1 LSSRARGSYRSRGR
15 SRASLTGRV
24 VVVSPHL
31 DDAVMSLG
39 STVAHAVQ
47 EGAKVEILTVFSDK
61 PSSNAPAGA
70 WDSQCGFATEGEA
83 ATARREEDRRACS
96 VIGAEPRWL
105 DFGDECYER
114 RGDDNDI
121 HSAVTSAVSG
131 ADAVLI
137 PGFPL
142 THADHASLSQLLLS
156 KGINAPRVGLYA
168 EQPYMFTQ
176 GKTPVGSAPSAPL
189 KAIIGAT
196 PPWTRVR
203 TDGVFWRTKYR
214 AVRSY
219 RSQLRY
225 LGLGNIGLHR
235 MIWREATQGGEPMVW
250 LS

>member
-1 LSSRARGSYRSRGR
+1 VL
-15 SRASLTGRV
+15 
-24 VVVSPHL
+24 
-31 DDAVMSLG
+31 
-39 STVAHAVQ
+39 
-47 EGAKVEILTVFSDK
+47 
-61 PSSNAPAGA
+61 
-70 WDSQCGFATEGEA
+70 
-83 ATARREEDRRACS
+83 
-96 VIGAEPRWL
+96 GAEPRWL

-189 KAIIGAT
+189 KPVIGET

-203 TDGVFWRTKYR
+203 TDGVFWRAKYR

-225 LGLGNIGLHR
+225 LGLGTIGLHR
-235 MIWREATQGGEPMVW
+235 MIWREAKQGGEPMVW